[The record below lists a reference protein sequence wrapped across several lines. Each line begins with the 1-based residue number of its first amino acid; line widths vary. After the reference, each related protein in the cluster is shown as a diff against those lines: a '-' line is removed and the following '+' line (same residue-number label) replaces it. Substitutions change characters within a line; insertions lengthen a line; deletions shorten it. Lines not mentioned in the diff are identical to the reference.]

1 MADPLSNRFA
11 ELQRRY
17 QERNLPWDLPLPPP
31 EIITLV
37 ATVPPGR
44 ALDLGCG
51 VGRTCIYLAAA
62 GWRVD
67 GVDFVPEAITLAEE
81 RVAQAGVADRVR
93 LFCASVTAMPFL
105 SETYDLAIDI
115 GCMHALVG
123 EDLRAYAGEVARLV
137 RPGGIYLLFAH
148 LRDQEADDIPVS
160 IPRTLL
166 LNLFTEHFTLEQFV
180 EGETT
185 VAERHWNSAWLSLR
199 RNTLPAS

>member
-1 MADPLSNRFA
+1 MVDPMSNRFA

-31 EIITLV
+31 EISALAATLP
-37 ATVPPGR
+37 AGR

-67 GVDFVPEAITLAEE
+67 GVDFVPEAIALAEG
-81 RVAQAGVADRVR
+81 RVVQAGVADRVR
-93 LFCASVTAMPFL
+93 LFQASVTAMPFL
-105 SETYDLAIDI
+105 SGPYDLAIDI

-123 EDLRAYAGEVARLV
+123 EDLHAYAREVARLV
-137 RPGGIYLLFAH
+137 HPGGRYLLFAH
-148 LRDQEADDIPVS
+148 LRDQETDDIPVS

-166 LNLFTEHFTLEQFV
+166 LNLFTEHFTLEQLV

-185 VAERHWNSAWLSLR
+185 VAERHWASAWLYLR
-199 RNTLPAS
+199 RNA